1 MPRRFFGFSII
12 LVAALACSRD
22 DTASAKTRNGARS
35 YADAVPP
42 RPAVIAP
49 ASQPYRVVPV
59 ATGGAISGLVE
70 LEGSAPAAAVIRPT
84 VDQNVCG
91 NSIVERN
98 VRLSGPRVGG
108 AIVWIT
114 DIRSGKAFPLER
126 RFELANTNC
135 TLDPYVQA
143 ISTDGTLNVS
153 NDDKTL
159 HTNRFI
165 NVGTGE
171 LVGIAPF
178 NDDGEVVPLDV
189 FKEPAQI
196 EVVSDRHPWTRAWIA
211 VLDHPYYAQTA
222 ASGTFSIE
230 GVPPGRYLVRAW
242 HPSLGV
248 ADDSVTVPAG
258 QQVSVAFRIRAK
270 PSTSRAPAPRPPSD
284 SQQPPASIIPAAT
297 STPAALSTPAASST
311 PTMIGPPPPRQRD

>member
-12 LVAALACSRD
+12 LIGALACSRD
-22 DTASAKTRNGARS
+22 DTASAKTRNGARAS
-35 YADAVPP
+35 AEAVPP

-59 ATGGAISGLVE
+59 TTGGALSGVVE
-70 LEGSAPAAAVIRPT
+70 FDGSPPAAGVVRPT
-84 VDQNVCG
+84 VNQHVCG

-126 RFELANTNC
+126 RFELNNTNC
-135 TLDPYVQA
+135 TFDPYVQPILA
-143 ISTDGTLNVS
+143 GGTLNVG
-153 NDDKTL
+153 NDDRLL

-171 LVGIAPF
+171 VLGIAPF

-196 EVVSDRHPWTRAWIA
+196 EVVSDRHPWARAWLA

-230 GVPPGRYLVRAW
+230 GIPPGRYLVRAW

-248 ADDSVTVPAG
+248 DDDSVTVPAG
-258 QQVSVAFRIRAK
+258 QQVSVAFRLRPKA
-270 PSTSRAPAPRPPSD
+270 SATGAPAPAPPIREPVILPS
-284 SQQPPASIIPAAT
+284 IPAA
-297 STPAALSTPAASST
+297 STTPTAASST
-311 PTMIGPPPPRQRD
+311 PTMIGPPPP

>member
-35 YADAVPP
+35 YAEAVPP
-42 RPAVIAP
+42 RPAVITP
-49 ASQPYRVVPV
+49 PSQPYRVVPV
-59 ATGGAISGLVE
+59 TTGGAISGIVE
-70 LEGSAPAAAVIRPT
+70 LEGSAPVAAVIRPT

-91 NSIVERN
+91 SSIVERN
-98 VRLSGPRVGG
+98 VRLSGPRIGG

-135 TLDPYVQA
+135 MLDPYVQA
-143 ISTDGTLNVS
+143 ISTHGTLNVS
-153 NDDKTL
+153 NDDKTM

-196 EVVSDRHPWTRAWIA
+196 EVVSDRHPWTRAWMA

-222 ASGTFSIE
+222 ASGTFGID
-230 GVPPGRYLVRAW
+230 GIPPGRYLVRAW

-270 PSTSRAPAPRPPSD
+270 PSTAPAPAPRVTTDSPVVTPPTS
-284 SQQPPASIIPAAT
+284 PAAS
-297 STPAALSTPAASST
+297 STPASSST
-311 PTMIGPPPPRQRD
+311 PTMIGPPPPRD

>member
-12 LVAALACSRD
+12 LLAALACSRD

-35 YADAVPP
+35 SADNVPP

-49 ASQPYRVVPV
+49 ASQPYRVVAV
-59 ATGGAISGLVE
+59 AAGGAISGIVE
-70 LEGSAPAAAVIRPT
+70 LEGTAPVAAVIRPT

-98 VRLSGPRVGG
+98 VKLAGPRVGG

-135 TLDPYVQA
+135 TFDPYVQA
-143 ISTDGTLNVS
+143 ILTEGTLNVS
-153 NDDKTL
+153 NDDRTM

-171 LVGIAPF
+171 LLGIAPF

-189 FKEPAQI
+189 FKESAQI
-196 EVVSDRHPWTRAWIA
+196 EVLSDRHPWARAWIA
-211 VLDHPYYAQTA
+211 VFDHPYYAETA

-230 GVPPGRYLVRAW
+230 GVPPGRYLLRAW
-242 HPSLGV
+242 HPGLGV
-248 ADDSVTVPAG
+248 ADDSVSVLAG
-258 QQVSVAFRIRAK
+258 QRVSVAFRIRPK
-270 PSTSRAPAPRPPSD
+270 PSATQAPAPRPPAVIT
-284 SQQPPASIIPAAT
+284 PAATNIPAA
-297 STPAALSTPAASST
+297 SITPTASST
-311 PTMIGPPPPRQRD
+311 PTMIGPPPPRD

>member
-1 MPRRFFGFSII
+1 MLRRLFGFSII
-12 LVAALACSRD
+12 LVGTLACSRD
-22 DTASAKTRNGARS
+22 DTASAKTRNGARPS
-35 YADAVPP
+35 ADAVPP
-42 RPAVIAP
+42 RPAVIAR
-49 ASQPYRVVPV
+49 ASQPYRVIPVPAGGALTGIVEFEGAAPV
-59 ATGGAISGLVE
+59 AG
-70 LEGSAPAAAVIRPT
+70 VIRPT
-84 VDQNVCG
+84 VDENVCG

-98 VRLSGPRVGG
+98 VRLAGPRVGG
-108 AIVWIT
+108 AVVWIT

-126 RFELANTNC
+126 RFELNNTNC

-143 ISTDGTLNVS
+143 IATGGTLNVG
-153 NDDKTL
+153 NDDRL
-159 HTNRFI
+159 VHTNRFI

-171 LVGIAPF
+171 VVGIAPF

-222 ASGTFSIE
+222 ASGVFSIE
-230 GVPPGRYLVRAW
+230 GIPPGRYLVRAW

-258 QQVSVAFRIRAK
+258 QQVNVAFRLRPK
-270 PSTSRAPAPRPPSD
+270 PSATGEPAPRPPSI
-284 SQQPPASIIPAAT
+284 SEPVLEPIAPAAS
-297 STPAALSTPAASST
+297 STPTSSST
-311 PTMIGPPPPRQRD
+311 PTMIGPPPPR

>member
-1 MPRRFFGFSII
+1 MLRRFFGFSTI
-12 LVAALACSRD
+12 LFGTLACSRD

-35 YADAVPP
+35 FADAVPP

-49 ASQPYRVVPV
+49 ASQPYRVIPV
-59 ATGGAISGLVE
+59 TAGGALTGVVE
-70 LEGSAPAAAVIRPT
+70 FEGAPPQAAVIRPT
-84 VDQNVCG
+84 VNQNVCG

-98 VRLSGPRVGG
+98 VRLAGPRVGG

-126 RFELANTNC
+126 RFELNNTNC
-135 TLDPYVQA
+135 TFDPYVQA
-143 ISTDGTLNVS
+143 IATSGTLNVG
-153 NDDKTL
+153 NDDRL
-159 HTNRFI
+159 VHTNRFI

-171 LVGIAPF
+171 IVGIAPF

-196 EVVSDRHPWTRAWIA
+196 EVVSDRHPWARAWIA
-211 VLDHPYYAQTA
+211 VLDHPYYAQSA

-230 GVPPGRYLVRAW
+230 GIPPGRYLVRAW

-258 QQVSVAFRIRAK
+258 QQVSVAFRLRPKA
-270 PSTSRAPAPRPPSD
+270 SATGAPAPPPPSI
-284 SQQPPASIIPAAT
+284 SEPPPLPDIPAP
-297 STPAALSTPAASST
+297 STTPTASTT
-311 PTMIGPPPPRQRD
+311 PTMIGPPPPR

>member
-1 MPRRFFGFSII
+1 MPRRFFRFSII
-12 LVAALACSRD
+12 LIAALACSRD
-22 DTASAKTRNGARS
+22 DTASAKTRNGARPT
-35 YADAVPP
+35 ADAVPP

-59 ATGGAISGLVE
+59 TAGGALTGIVE
-70 LEGSAPAAAVIRPT
+70 FEGPAPVPGVIRPT

-98 VRLSGPRVGG
+98 VRVSGPRVDG

-126 RFELANTNC
+126 RFELNNTNC
-135 TLDPYVQA
+135 VFDPYVQA
-143 ISTDGTLNVS
+143 ISTVGTLNVG
-153 NDDKTL
+153 NDDRLL

-171 LVGIAPF
+171 VVAIAPF
-178 NDDGEVVPLDV
+178 NDEGEVVPLDT
-189 FKEPAQI
+189 FREPAQI
-196 EVVSDRHPWTRAWIA
+196 EVVSDRHPWKRAWIA

-230 GVPPGRYLVRAW
+230 GIPPGRYLVRAW

-258 QQVSVAFRIRAK
+258 QQVNVAFRLRPKA
-270 PSTSRAPAPRPPSD
+270 SATGAPAPRAPSISEPPPLPS
-284 SQQPPASIIPAAT
+284 IPAAT
-297 STPAALSTPAASST
+297 TTPTSSST
-311 PTMIGPPPPRQRD
+311 PTMIGPPPPSD

>member
-22 DTASAKTRNGARS
+22 DTASAKTRNGSRS
-35 YADAVPP
+35 SADDVPP

-49 ASQPYRVVPV
+49 ASQPYRVVAVP
-59 ATGGAISGLVE
+59 AGGAISGIVE

-84 VDQNVCG
+84 VNQNVCG
-91 NSIVERN
+91 SSIVERN
-98 VRLSGPRVGG
+98 VKLSGPRVGG

-114 DIRSGKAFPLER
+114 DIRSGKPFPLER

-135 TLDPYVQA
+135 TFDPYVQA
-143 ISTDGTLNVS
+143 IVTEGTLNVS
-153 NDDKTL
+153 NADRTV

-178 NDDGEVVPLDV
+178 NDEGEVVPLDM

-196 EVVSDRHPWTRAWIA
+196 EVVSDRHPWARAWIA

-222 ASGTFSIE
+222 ASGAFSIE
-230 GVPPGRYLVRAW
+230 GVPPGRYLLRAW
-242 HPSLGV
+242 HPALGV
-248 ADDSVTVPAG
+248 ADDSVTVAAG
-258 QQVSVAFRIRAK
+258 QQVSVAFRIRPK
-270 PSTSRAPAPRPPSD
+270 GGTSPALVVRPPSD
-284 SQQPPASIIPAAT
+284 SVRLPALPPASNTPAAT
-297 STPAALSTPAASST
+297 ST
-311 PTMIGPPPPRQRD
+311 PTMIGPPPPR

>member
-1 MPRRFFGFSII
+1 MLRRFFAFSII
-12 LVAALACSRD
+12 LISALGCSRD

-35 YADAVPP
+35 FADGVPP

-49 ASQPYRVVPV
+49 TTQPYRVVPV
-59 ATGGAISGLVE
+59 TAGGAISGIVE
-70 LEGSAPAAAVIRPT
+70 LEGSAPVSAVIRPT

-98 VRLSGPRVGG
+98 VKLAGPRVGG

-114 DIRSGKAFPLER
+114 DIRSGKPFPLER
-126 RFELANTNC
+126 RSELANTNC

-143 ISTDGTLNVS
+143 MSTNGTLNVS
-153 NDDKTL
+153 NDDKTV

-171 LVGIAPF
+171 LLGVAPF
-178 NDDGEVVPLDV
+178 NDDGEVVPVDV
-189 FKEPAQI
+189 FTEPAQI

-222 ASGTFSIE
+222 ASGAFSIE

-258 QQVSVAFRIRAK
+258 QQVSVAFRIRPK
-270 PSTSRAPAPRPPSD
+270 PSATPAPTPRPP
-284 SQQPPASIIPAAT
+284 AVITPAAT
-297 STPAALSTPAASST
+297 STPAASITPTASST
-311 PTMIGPPPPRQRD
+311 PTMIGPPPPY

>member
-35 YADAVPP
+35 SVDVVPP

-59 ATGGAISGLVE
+59 TAGGAISGIVE
-70 LEGSAPAAAVIRPT
+70 LDGSAPAAAVIRPS

-91 NSIVERN
+91 SSIVERN
-98 VRLSGPRVGG
+98 VKLAGPRVGG

-189 FKEPAQI
+189 FQEPAQI

-211 VLDHPYYAQTA
+211 VLDHPYYAHTA
-222 ASGTFSIE
+222 ASGAFSIE

-242 HPSLGV
+242 HPALGI

-258 QQVSVAFRIRAK
+258 QQVSVAFRIRPK
-270 PSTSRAPAPRPPSD
+270 PSTSPAPAPRPPRD
-284 SQQPPASIIPAAT
+284 SQPAPAPVLPAAS
-297 STPAALSTPAASST
+297 STPSASST
-311 PTMIGPPPPRQRD
+311 PTMIGPPPPRD

>member
-1 MPRRFFGFSII
+1 MPRRFFGLSII
-12 LVAALACSRD
+12 LIAALACSRD
-22 DTASAKTRNGARS
+22 DTASAKTRKGARS
-35 YADAVPP
+35 SADAVPP

-59 ATGGAISGLVE
+59 GTGGAISGIVE
-70 LEGSAPAAAVIRPT
+70 LEGSAPVAAVIRPA

-91 NSIVERN
+91 TSIVERN

-114 DIRSGKAFPLER
+114 DIRTGKAFPLER
-126 RFELANTNC
+126 RFELANSNC

-143 ISTDGTLNVS
+143 ISTEGTLNVS
-153 NDDKTL
+153 NGDKTV

-178 NDDGEVVPLDV
+178 NNDGEVVPLDV

-230 GVPPGRYLVRAW
+230 GVPAGRYLVRAW
-242 HPSLGV
+242 HPALGV

-270 PSTSRAPAPRPPSD
+270 PSATPAPAPRPPSD
-284 SQQPPASIIPAAT
+284 SQPAPA
-297 STPAALSTPAASST
+297 PILPAASSTPSALST
-311 PTMIGPPPPRQRD
+311 PTMIGPPPPRD